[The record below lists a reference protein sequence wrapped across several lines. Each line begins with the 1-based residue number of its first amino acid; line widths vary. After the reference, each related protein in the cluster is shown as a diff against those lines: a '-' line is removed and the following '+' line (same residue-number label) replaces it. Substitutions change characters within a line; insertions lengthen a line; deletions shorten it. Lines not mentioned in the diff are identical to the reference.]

1 MEAEIQKALQV
12 LRGGGTILCPTD
24 TVWGISCDATNKDA
38 VEKIFKIKERDPSK
52 SMIVLVDDEKFLNKY
67 LKEVPELAWDLVEMA
82 ERPLTIIYDDAR
94 GLAANVIGPDGSI
107 AIRVCKDEFCKKL
120 IHKFG
125 RPIVSTSANKSG
137 DPAPLHFA
145 EIEGA
150 ILAGVDYV
158 VNWRQDE
165 HQDSSP
171 SSIIKLKMNGQ
182 VQVIR
187 K

>member
-12 LRGGGTILCPTD
+12 LRAGGTILCPTD

-67 LKEVPELAWDLVEMA
+67 LKEVPELAWDLVEMT
-82 ERPLTIIYDDAR
+82 EKPLTIIYDDAR
-94 GLAANVIGPDGSI
+94 GFAPNVIGPDGSI

-125 RPIVSTSANKSG
+125 RPIVSTSANISG
-137 DPAPLHFA
+137 SPTPLNFA
-145 EIEGA
+145 EIAET
-150 ILAGVDYV
+150 ILSGVDYV
-158 VNWRQDE
+158 VNWRQHE
-165 HQDSSP
+165 SHDSAP

-182 VQVIR
+182 IQVIR